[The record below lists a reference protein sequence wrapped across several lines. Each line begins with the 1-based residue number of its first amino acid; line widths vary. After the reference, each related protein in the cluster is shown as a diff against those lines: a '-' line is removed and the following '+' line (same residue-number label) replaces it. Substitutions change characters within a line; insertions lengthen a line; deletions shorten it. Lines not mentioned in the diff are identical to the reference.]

1 MKNKQFYLVSLL
13 GILALAVVTSSVEAH
28 GIQTEVVS
36 AQKVH
41 FAYDDGSPLKEA
53 AVTVKDSTGKE
64 IGTGKTDATG
74 HFDFSSFPGVKTIE
88 ATDLMGHHGTCS
100 TDAKG
105 TSVHADHDH
114 GEHSHADHDHGG
126 HSHADHDHATPSHEL
141 DGQQRFNRSTII
153 IAVLIILA
161 VIAAGFSFGRKK
173 GCNGE
178 NE

>member
-13 GILALAVVTSSVEAH
+13 GILALAVVTSSAEAH

-36 AQKVH
+36 AQKVR
-41 FAYDDGSPLKEA
+41 FAYDDGTPLKEA

-64 IGTGKTDATG
+64 IGTGKTDETG
-74 HFDFSSFPGVKTIE
+74 HFDFSSFPGAKTIE

-105 TSVHADHDH
+105 TSVHADHSH
-114 GEHSHADHDHGG
+114 GEHSHADHEHGA
-126 HSHADHDHATPSHEL
+126 HSHKL
-141 DGQQRFNRSTII
+141 DGQQRFNRSTLI

-173 GCNGE
+173 GDNGE
-178 NE
+178 NGYNSENE